1 MKNILFCHVWRIN
14 YSFIPWSQKNIA
26 DIKQDD
32 DKMICMQ
39 ANFPLFGLRW
49 FNLRELVSLTP
60 RVPSESKHRGQ
71 RWPLGL
77 FSFEEDK
84 GGEVAVENGLVGGFL
99 KVCRML
105 RARCNAA
112 TPPRTRKTGPVF
124 FSAPAS
130 SSSSS
135 TLFTYSMPSSLFA
148 KW

>member
-1 MKNILFCHVWRIN
+1 MITKNVA
-14 YSFIPWSQKNIA
+14 Y
-26 DIKQDD
+26 IKENDH
-32 DKMICMQ
+32 KMICMH
-39 ANFPLFGLRW
+39 ANFSLGLR
-49 FNLRELVSLTP
+49 RLVSLTP

-71 RWPLGL
+71 CLPKFLV
-77 FSFEEDK
+77 SFDEEK
-84 GGEVAVENGLVGGFL
+84 GGEVAVENGFVGGFL

-105 RARCNAA
+105 RARCKAA

-148 KW
+148 K